1 MQAMMQLDQAKTRA
15 KSSNTLALEVEK
27 EKDAAEKA
35 VEKLKR

>member
-1 MQAMMQLDQAKTRA
+1 MMQLDQAKTRA
-15 KSSNTLALEVEK
+15 KTSNKRALEVEE